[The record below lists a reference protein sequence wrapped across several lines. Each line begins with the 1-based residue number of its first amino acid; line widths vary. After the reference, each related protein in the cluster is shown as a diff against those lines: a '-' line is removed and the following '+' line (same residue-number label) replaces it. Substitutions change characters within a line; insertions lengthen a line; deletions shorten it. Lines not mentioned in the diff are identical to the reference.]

1 MADLLASIRLAEP
14 LLMVLT
20 APPCNESSL
29 LFYVVGAL
37 QNLVSEIVLATS
49 GVVNDPD
56 NILSLLSS
64 KYGVTI
70 VQNKEDEPL
79 GTGM

>member
-1 MADLLASIRLAEP
+1 MVYESQIYWRPDLLDPFDGINCSSF
-14 LLMVLT
+14 
-20 APPCNESSL
+20 NESSL
-29 LFYVVGAL
+29 LL